1 MARKKPGKSGVPAA
15 SSKKSSRVALPGT
28 ADAGKKANSRAERAR
43 KDLSP
48 NNAPQQM
55 KPAEAGSESRQ
66 PGFPVVGI
74 GASAGGLEAL
84 EELLDHMPAQTGMA
98 FVVVTHQHPG
108 HTSLLPELLGRS
120 TKLKV
125 VEARDGLNIEPN
137 HVYVGPPGGH
147 LAIYDGTL
155 HRMETSKGEAPKL
168 PIDYFFR
175 SLAEDQHERA
185 ICIVLSGTGTDGTL
199 GLKAIKGE
207 SGMVMV
213 EEPQSAKYSGM
224 PASAIA
230 TGLADYVLPPAAMPE
245 RLLAY
250 AKGPYL
256 CEGARAIEE
265 QVVPSEPLQK
275 VLVLLRSRTGNDFS
289 AYKITT
295 LRRRIERRMNVHQIK
310 NYSQYLRYLQTN
322 PHELDILFK
331 ELLIGVTNF
340 FRDPEAW
347 ESLSSG
353 ALPQLLESRPENYIL
368 RAWVP
373 GCSSGEEA
381 FSLAIAMREC
391 IEKIRKQSEV
401 QIFATDVDADAIETA
416 RAGQY
421 PDSIAVDV
429 SPARLERCFIHQD
442 NLCRIR
448 KDIREMTVFAV
459 QNVIKDPPFTKLD
472 FISCRNL
479 LIYLNA
485 DTQRRLLSIF
495 HYALKPGGILF
506 LGTSETIGSLTD
518 LFEPLDKRW
527 KIFRRKETL
536 SALHRLPE
544 FPTEARG
551 GELADDARFA
561 GAPAVKAAHVPT
573 VIERLLV
580 NRFAPASV
588 VVNDRGNIIYIHG
601 RTGAFLEPAQGQPRN
616 NLLEM
621 AREGLQRDLASA
633 LRQSATQKKDIVRG
647 NVRVKTNGEHSL
659 VTFSVENINEPEAV
673 RGLLL
678 VTFKESTPA
687 GPLAARRGKIARKK
701 TEESGRIADL
711 ERELQYTKE
720 SLQTTVEELETTNEE
735 LKSTNEELQSTNEE
749 LQSSNEELETSKE
762 EMQSLNEELTTVNAE
777 LQSKVD
783 DLSQTNDDMQ
793 NLLNS
798 TDIATVFLDNDLNI
812 KRFTEKTPSL
822 VTLRPSDVG
831 RPISELASNLETD
844 DLIVLC
850 RMVLK
855 TLVPKENEVRTKNGS
870 YFLTRIMPY
879 RTAENVID
887 GLVITFVDI
896 NRVKQAER
904 AGAEATAYYRSI
916 IDTLQE
922 PLAVLDEETHVVF
935 ANRAFNELFGT
946 TTENMDGK
954 LLYKLGNGIWDVP
967 ELRTR
972 LENVLP
978 HNAPLEK
985 YEVSGDFPVIGH
997 RTFQL
1002 DARGLP
1008 RDGGLPRMILLAV
1021 QDVTER

>member
-1 MARKKPGKSGVPAA
+1 MARKRRSKSGIPDKAPNKPIKTTA
-15 SSKKSSRVALPGT
+15 LGVAR
-28 ADAGKKANSRAERAR
+28 KKATTLATPSRNTPATAGMAPRR
-43 KDLSP
+43 RSP
-48 NNAPQQM
+48 A
-55 KPAEAGSESRQ
+55 KAGVEARQ

-108 HTSLLPELLGRS
+108 HTSLLPELLSRS
-120 TKLKV
+120 TRLKV
-125 VEARDGLNIEPN
+125 VEARDGLNIEPD

-147 LAIYDGTL
+147 LAIYNDTL
-155 HRMETSKGEAPKL
+155 HRMETDKGESPKL
-168 PIDYFFR
+168 PIDFFFR
-175 SLAEDQHERA
+175 SLAEDKHERA
-185 ICIVLSGTGTDGTL
+185 ICIILSGTGTDGTL

-207 SGMVMV
+207 SGMAMV
-213 EEPQSAKYSGM
+213 EEPQSARYSGM

-256 CEGARAIEE
+256 SEGAPAVEE
-265 QVVPSEPLQK
+265 AALPSEPLQK
-275 VLVLLRSRTGNDFS
+275 VLILVRSRTGNDFS

-295 LRRRIERRMNVHQIK
+295 LRRRIERRMNVHQIE

-347 ESLSSG
+347 ESLSGG
-353 ALPQLLESRPENYIL
+353 ALPQLLEPRPENYTL

-381 FSLAIAMREC
+381 FSLAISMREC
-391 IEKIRKQSEV
+391 IEKIRKQMEV

-416 RAGQY
+416 RTGQY
-421 PDSIAVDV
+421 PDGIAVDV
-429 SPARLERCFIHQD
+429 SPSRLERYFIRQD
-442 NLCRIR
+442 SLFRIR

-459 QNVIKDPPFTKLD
+459 QNAIKDPPFTKLD
-472 FISCRNL
+472 IISCRNL

-506 LGTSETIGSLTD
+506 LGTSETLGSLND
-518 LFEPLDKRW
+518 LFEPLDRRW
-527 KIFRRKETL
+527 KIFRRKEAV
-536 SALHRLPE
+536 SALHLVPE
-544 FPTEARG
+544 FPTGAQA
-551 GELADDARFA
+551 GELADSSLLA
-561 GAPAVKAAHVPT
+561 APAAKVARIPT

-580 NRFAPASV
+580 DRFAPASV

-601 RTGAFLEPAQGQPRN
+601 RTGAFLEPTQGQPRN

-621 AREGLQRDLASA
+621 AREGLQRELASA
-633 LRQSATQKKDIVRG
+633 LRQSATQKKNIVRE
-647 NVRVKTNGEHSL
+647 NVRVKTNGNYSL
-659 VTFSVENINEPEAV
+659 VTLSVEKMNEPETV

-687 GPLAARRGKIARKK
+687 GPHPANKRKIARKK
-701 TEESGRIADL
+701 TVESERIAGL

-783 DLSQTNDDMQ
+783 DLSQANDDMQ

-812 KRFTEKTPSL
+812 KRFTEKTPNL

-831 RPISELASNLETD
+831 RPISELASNLATD

-922 PLAVLDEETHVVF
+922 PLAVLDEEIHVVF
-935 ANRAFNELFGT
+935 ANRAFNELSGT
-946 TTENMDGK
+946 TTEQIEGK
-954 LLYKLGNGIWDVP
+954 LLYRLGNGIWDVP
-967 ELRTR
+967 ELRER
-972 LENVLP
+972 LESVLA

-997 RTFQL
+997 RAFQL
-1002 DARGLP
+1002 DARALP
-1008 RDGGLPRMILLAV
+1008 RDDGLPKMILLAA
-1021 QDVTER
+1021 QELISR